1 MSSLIVVLRPR
12 FGALSGH
19 PPRTSS
25 LQAIDRAD
33 RILPA
38 MARELVENKGIG
50 ESADSVWRALGQ
62 LRPSTSAQAEEAEDT
77 AIERGE
83 IDAPAM
89 LPLSIEL
96 VPGAALLEADSS
108 SRRLPRR
115 DTPASQL
122 SLF

>member
-1 MSSLIVVLRPR
+1 MSSLIVVLRQR

-96 VPGAALLEADSS
+96 VPCAALLEIDSS
-108 SRRLPRR
+108 SRRPRRR
-115 DTPASQL
+115 DTHASQL
-122 SLF
+122 SPF